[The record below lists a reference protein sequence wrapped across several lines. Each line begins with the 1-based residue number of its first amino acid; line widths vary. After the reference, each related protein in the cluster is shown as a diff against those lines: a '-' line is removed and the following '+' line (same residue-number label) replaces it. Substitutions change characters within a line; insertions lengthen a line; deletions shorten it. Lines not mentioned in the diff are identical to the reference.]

1 MPKQRSK
8 KAIVGSISIFVA
20 RFCSLSIGW
29 VLTGM
34 IARYLSPEEFGLW
47 SIIIFLSSLVP
58 TFDIGIGLAL
68 RNKLAALFSK
78 KQHSD
83 EKSKVYFFSV
93 FYFYIGLALF
103 ISIILLFIKPLIPWG
118 SLFNTTNQDIIRE
131 GALSLTL
138 GLILSTLGLPFSIS
152 TVGFFSYQE
161 TQWNSFFDFLKSF
174 FTISFVSL
182 VIIMRSSFT
191 LIVIIF
197 LLAMQLPLII
207 SFYGFIKKRGW
218 PLLLL
223 SFKTLSAKVRELIPM
238 ATQFG
243 IMQISATL
251 MVSTQAL
258 IAGKVA
264 GLKEAG
270 EYALVQ
276 RLFLFLNLL
285 HFAVLTPLWSA
296 YTEAI
301 ASEDVS
307 WMRRVLRNSVLF
319 SVFLFALG
327 SLAFY
332 FLGKPIIFLWTEKT
346 ITNPSLFAFMGLWMF
361 ITGWVNCFSVFLN
374 GVGKLKIQAMLL
386 LTGAIIYIPLSMQ
399 LAAKMGVVGICL
411 AGTLAQLPLAIS
423 NPIQSFIFMKN
434 INSTNHPIPM
444 INN

>member
-1 MPKQRSK
+1 M
-8 KAIVGSISIFVA
+8 A
-20 RFCSLSIGW
+20 RLCSLSIGW

-34 IARYLSPEEFGLW
+34 IARYLSSEEFGLW

-68 RNKLAALFSK
+68 RNKMAVLFSK
-78 KQHSD
+78 KHNSD
-83 EKSKVYFFSV
+83 EKSKVYFYSV
-93 FYFYIGLALF
+93 FYFYIGLALV
-103 ISIILLFIKPLIPWG
+103 ISIVLLFIKPLVPWA

-152 TVGFFSYQE
+152 TAGFFSYQE

-182 VIIMRSSFT
+182 VIIMRASFT
-191 LIVIIF
+191 VIVIIF

-218 PLLLL
+218 PFLLL
-223 SFKTLSAKVRELIPM
+223 SFKTLLSNVRELTPM

-243 IMQISATL
+243 IMQITATL
-251 MVSTQAL
+251 MLSTQAL

-285 HFAVLTPLWSA
+285 HFVVLTPLWSA

-301 ASEDVS
+301 ASNDIS
-307 WMRRVLRNSVLF
+307 WIKRVLRDSVLF
-319 SVFLFALG
+319 SVFLFTIG
-327 SLAFY
+327 SLFLY
-332 FLGKPIIFLWTEKT
+332 FLGKPIIFLWTKKT
-346 ITNPSLFAFMGLWMF
+346 ITNPPLFAFMGLWMF

-374 GVGKLKIQAMLL
+374 GVGKLKIQTILL
-386 LTGAIIYIPLSMQ
+386 IIGAIIYIPLSLH
-399 LAAKMGVVGICL
+399 LASRIGVIGICL
-411 AGTLAQLPLAIS
+411 AGTLAWIPLAIS
-423 NPIQSFIFMKN
+423 NPIQSFIFIKN
-434 INSTNHPIPM
+434 INFTNHPIPM